1 MRNLK
6 FALAAAALS
15 LAVSSTARA
24 QDEGAVA
31 DPNIDMEAV
40 HNAYWAMNG
49 GTYTDQLQNFEQEV
63 NKVYHGDDYVSVAAE
78 RVPVDGYPM
87 VRVTGYV
94 DRDGTPGFNPEA
106 DQTVF
111 QFVQTSPIAGY
122 TMNYEFLD
130 ASGNVYYR
138 GARAIPQSPFY
149 LSYYY
154 NWRTPIGVYYTSP
167 ARLAYLNSWRVGYR
181 VSPVYLGWR
190 GRFLTWR
197 AGYRTRIVGLRRT
210 YGVPRARVYVRP
222 VVRARVVAPVRARV
236 VVPRPAVKVKVRVR

>member
-1 MRNLK
+1 MRSLK
-6 FALAAAALS
+6 FAVAAAALT
-15 LAVSSTARA
+15 LAVSSTASA
-24 QDEGAVA
+24 QDQTP
-31 DPNIDMEAV
+31 DIDMEAV
-40 HNAYWAMNG
+40 HNAYWAMAG
-49 GTYTDQLQNFEQEV
+49 GTYTDQLQWFEQQV
-63 NKVYHGDDYVSVAAE
+63 NQYYHGDDYVSVAAE

-94 DRDGTPGFNPEA
+94 DRDGVPGFNPEA

-122 TMNYEFLD
+122 TMNYEFID
-130 ASGNVYYR
+130 AYGNVYYR

-154 NWRTPIGVYYTSP
+154 NWRTPIGVYYTTP
-167 ARLAYLNSWRVGYR
+167 ARIAWLTSWRVGYR

-190 GRFLTWR
+190 SRFLTWR
-197 AGYRTRIVGLRRT
+197 AGYGARIVSLRAS
-210 YGVPRARVYVRP
+210 YGVPRARVFVRP
-222 VVRARVVAPVRARV
+222 VVRARVVVPVRAKV

>member
-15 LAVSSTARA
+15 LAVTSTASA
-24 QDEGAVA
+24 QDAPQQP
-31 DPNIDMEAV
+31 DIDMEAV
-40 HNAYWAMNG
+40 HNAYWSMSG
-49 GTYTDQLQNFEQEV
+49 GTYTDQLQWFEQQV
-63 NKVYHGDDYVSVAAE
+63 NQVYHGDDYVSVAAE

-87 VRVTGYV
+87 VRVTGYI
-94 DRDGTPGFNPEA
+94 DRDGVPGFNPEA
-106 DQTVF
+106 DQSVF

-130 ASGNVYYR
+130 AYGNVYYR
-138 GARAIPQSPFY
+138 GARAIPQTPYY

-154 NWRTPIGVYYTSP
+154 NWRTPIGVYYTTP
-167 ARLAYLNSWRVGYR
+167 ARLAYLTSWRVGYR

-197 AGYRTRIVGLRRT
+197 AGYGARIATLRTT

-236 VVPRPAVKVKVRVR
+236 VVPARPAVKVKVRVR